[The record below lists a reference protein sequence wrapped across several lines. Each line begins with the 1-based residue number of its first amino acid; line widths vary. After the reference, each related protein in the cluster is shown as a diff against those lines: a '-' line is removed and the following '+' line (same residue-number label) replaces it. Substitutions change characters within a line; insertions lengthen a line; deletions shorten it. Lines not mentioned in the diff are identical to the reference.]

1 MGTIELIINLRNLGF
16 VEIMPQV
23 LRNDKFIVMNLH
35 KSDSAVFS
43 RGMILTTRDFLDA
56 LKEFSLDD
64 DAVNKFKG
72 VEFPLIAYIIKKGKY
87 DYYYSD
93 NLTFEDVREWMKQN
107 M

>member
-1 MGTIELIINLRNLGF
+1 MTTVELIINLRNLGF

-23 LRNDKFIVMNLH
+23 LRNDKFIVMNLYRA
-35 KSDSAVFS
+35 DSSVS
-43 RGMILTTRDFLDA
+43 EGMILTTKCFLDA
-56 LKEFSLDD
+56 LEEFASDE
-64 DAVNKFKG
+64 DAVNSFKG

-87 DYYYSD
+87 NYYYSD